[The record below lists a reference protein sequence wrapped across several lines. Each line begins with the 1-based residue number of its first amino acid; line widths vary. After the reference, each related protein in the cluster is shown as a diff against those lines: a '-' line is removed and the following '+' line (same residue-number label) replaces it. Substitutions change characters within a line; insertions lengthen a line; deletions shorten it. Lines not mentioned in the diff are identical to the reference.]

1 MSAKYY
7 ENPTMLSRIIAKNIG
22 DVFWDTVY
30 IPSTFAMLPAK
41 NYSDVCEFVKAMN

>member
-1 MSAKYY
+1 
-7 ENPTMLSRIIAKNIG
+7 
-22 DVFWDTVY
+22 VY